1 MENENKSERF
11 AVLLLPEGVAK
22 LIPCDHGETMRL
34 KTLQELVGGPIEIL
48 PSFDQS
54 DPMVIICN
62 EEALL
67 EDPLPP
73 VNWTAWLMSPLSESN
88 YIFGPVVLMQAEG
101 EELVGY
107 MLEEAERTVREWLYD
122 EDVDDD

>member
-1 MENENKSERF
+1 MENENKSERY
-11 AVLLLPEGVAK
+11 AVLLATEGVAK

-48 PSFDQS
+48 PIFDQS
-54 DPMVIICN
+54 DSTLLICN

-67 EDPLPP
+67 EEPMPP
-73 VNWTAWLMSPLSESN
+73 VNWTAWLMSPLGEGN
-88 YIFGPVVLMQAEG
+88 YIYGPVVLMQAED
-101 EELVGY
+101 EELVGFR
-107 MLEEAERTVREWLYD
+107 LEEAEAVVREWLYD

>member
-11 AVLLLPEGVAK
+11 AVLITTEGVAK
-22 LIPCDHGETMRL
+22 LIPCDNGETMQL

-48 PSFDQS
+48 ASFDRA
-54 DPMVIICN
+54 DPTLLICN

-73 VNWTAWLMSPLSESN
+73 VNWTAWLMSPLSEGN
-88 YIFGPVVLMQAEG
+88 YIYGSVVLMQEQG

-107 MLEEAERTVREWLYD
+107 SQEDAERTVREWLYD
-122 EDVDDD
+122 DDDDD

>member
-1 MENENKSERF
+1 MENENKPERY
-11 AVLLLPEGVAK
+11 AVLLTTEGVAK

-54 DPMVIICN
+54 DPTLLICN

-67 EDPLPP
+67 EEPLPP
-73 VNWTAWLMSPLSESN
+73 VNWTAWLMSPLGDGN
-88 YIFGPVVLMQAEG
+88 YIYGPVVLMQAED
-101 EELVGY
+101 EELVGFP
-107 MLEEAERTVREWLYD
+107 LEEAEAVVRKWLYD

>member
-73 VNWTAWLMSPLSESN
+73 VNWTAWLMSPLSFDN
-88 YIFGPVVLMQAEG
+88 YIFGPVVLMQEQG

-107 MLEEAERTVREWLYD
+107 SQEDAERTVREWLYD
-122 EDVDDD
+122 DDDDD

>member
-1 MENENKSERF
+1 MENENKPERY
-11 AVLLLPEGVAK
+11 AVLLTTEGVAK

-54 DPMVIICN
+54 DPTLLICN
-62 EEALL
+62 EEELL
-67 EDPLPP
+67 EEPLPP
-73 VNWTAWLMSPLSESN
+73 VNWTAWLMSPLGDGN
-88 YIFGPVVLMQAEG
+88 YIYGPVVLMQAED
-101 EELVGY
+101 EELVGFP
-107 MLEEAERTVREWLYD
+107 LEEAEAVVRKWLYD

>member
-1 MENENKSERF
+1 MGNENKSERY

-54 DPMVIICN
+54 DPTLLICN

-67 EDPLPP
+67 EEPLPP
-73 VNWTAWLMSPLSESN
+73 VNWTAWLMSPLGEGN
-88 YIFGPVVLMQAEG
+88 YIYGPVVLMQAED

-122 EDVDDD
+122 DEDDDG